1 MLNYRTFPT
10 LSATSDRLNLG
21 TRSLA
26 ATACAFNVV
35 APRLSLDDRHER
47 MDFQRKEI
55 GMITGKSPQRFLG
68 AIPASGSPPTGPDT
82 PWVSWTCQR
91 GEVVADLPTPS
102 SEVVREDVRRPRR
115 RRPVGTARA
124 ATAAALAHDASALW
138 VQSGPERRLMAPAAT
153 SCPSPSRCA
162 RRAAGG

>member
-47 MDFQRKEI
+47 MDFLRKEI
-55 GMITGKSPQRFLG
+55 GMITGKSQPGFIG
-68 AIPASGSPPTGPDT
+68 GIPASGSPPTGHDT

-91 GEVVADLPTPS
+91 GEVVADQPTPS
-102 SEVVREDVRRPRR
+102 TEVVVREDVRRPRR
-115 RRPVGTARA
+115 RRPVRTVRA
-124 ATAAALAHDASALW
+124 AAAVMAHDASALW
-138 VQSGPERRLMAPAAT
+138 VQSGPERRLMATAAT
-153 SCPSPSRCA
+153 SDPSPPRCA
-162 RRAAGG
+162 SRAAGG